1 MPDQDDEPDEDFE
14 AVARKQLEER
24 AEILSFEINE
34 SSQKHVLVVV
44 VERTDNAETREALY
58 RIEYEPR
65 PEGGNDIHWRF
76 LGTVD

>member
-1 MPDQDDEPDEDFE
+1 MPAPGDEPDDDFE
-14 AVARKQLEER
+14 AVVRKKLEER
-24 AEILSFEINE
+24 SEILSFEINE

-44 VERTDNAETREALY
+44 VERTDDAETQESLY

-65 PEGGNDIHWRF
+65 PEGGEDIHWRF